1 MSQKVLVTGHAGYIG
16 CIMTRVL
23 QEAGHEITGIDTE
36 FFAGCD
42 LGVVPDNVKHLHKDI
57 RDVTP
62 DDLRGYDAVV
72 HMAALCNDPL
82 GDLNKSWTYD
92 INHHAS
98 VHLAQTAKEAGV
110 RRFVFASSCSMYGA
124 AGDDLLTEEAAL
136 TPLTPYAES
145 KVRTEEDVA
154 KLADGDFSPTFMRNG
169 TAYGASPRLRADI
182 VLNNLVGWA
191 HTTGQ
196 VKIMSDGTPWR
207 PIVHIEDISGAVAA
221 VLTASREAI
230 HNQAFNVGANSE
242 NYQVRDLGTIVEQT
256 VPNCAVEYAGK
267 GGPDPRNYRVDFSK
281 IARLLPHFQV
291 KWNARQG
298 AQELY
303 EAYKRNNVT
312 LEEFQSR
319 RYVRLK
325 QFEHLLATHQL
336 DDTLR
341 WQNKA

>member
-23 QEAGHEITGIDTE
+23 QEAGHEITGLDTE

-42 LGVVPDNVKHLHKDI
+42 LGVVPDMVKHLHKDI

-62 DDLRGYDAVV
+62 DDLRGCDAVV

-98 VHLAQTAKEAGV
+98 VHLAQTAKAAGV

-124 AGDDLLTEEAAL
+124 AGDNLLTEEAAL

-154 KLADGDFSPTFMRNG
+154 KLADSDFSPVFMRNG

-191 HTTGQ
+191 YTTGQ

-207 PIVHIEDISGAVAA
+207 PSCISR
-221 VLTASREAI
+221 T
-230 HNQAFNVGANSE
+230 F
-242 NYQVRDLGTIVEQT
+242 
-256 VPNCAVEYAGK
+256 P
-267 GGPDPRNYRVDFSK
+267 
-281 IARLLPHFQV
+281 
-291 KWNARQG
+291 
-298 AQELY
+298 AQWPP
-303 EAYKRNNVT
+303 
-312 LEEFQSR
+312 F
-319 RYVRLK
+319 
-325 QFEHLLATHQL
+325 
-336 DDTLR
+336 
-341 WQNKA
+341 